1 MTINA
6 QTDPETGLRFYTW
19 KDLILPSVT
28 STRRL
33 IGMPFTL
40 HQWTLSQVID
50 RAVTDHDLI
59 TAMLQRPKRP
69 RERKHDANVIIEVR
83 KHLRAAA
90 TEERDLAGDR
100 GQRAHDAIAVGLKP
114 DQVDPDLFGYVAQYW
129 DWLDTMGAR
138 ILWQERQVW
147 NLTYGYAGTADALV
161 LLPDG
166 RIVCVDW
173 KTSKGVYLD
182 HAIQVIAY
190 GMGEFVGENDVIDQ
204 KATDL
209 LQQASTLAILHL
221 SEHEWEWLEVRADPV
236 IFQAFLGSLS
246 FAKFLHAM
254 GNSIDPVIVSK
265 RKGGT
270 LVPALAQGLKLI
282 EGQRSQPNGISN

>member
-1 MTINA
+1 
-6 QTDPETGLRFYTW
+6 
-19 KDLILPSVT
+19 
-28 STRRL
+28 
-33 IGMPFTL
+33 MPFTL

-50 RAVTDHDLI
+50 RAITDHDLI
-59 TAMLQRPKRP
+59 EQMLKRPKRT
-69 RERKHDANVIIEVR
+69 RERNRDANVLIEVG
-83 KHLRAAA
+83 KHLRRAA

-100 GQRAHDAIAVGLKP
+100 GTRAHDAIDVGLKP
-114 DQVDPDLFGYVAQYW
+114 GQVDTDLFGYVAQYW
-129 DWLDTMGAR
+129 DWRDTMGAKV
-138 ILWQERQVW
+138 LWQERQVW

-182 HAIQVIAY
+182 HAIQLIAY
-190 GMGEFVGENDVIDQ
+190 GMGEFVGENDVVDKQ
-204 KATDL
+204 ATDL

-254 GNSIDPVIVSK
+254 Q
-265 RKGGT
+265 GT
-270 LVPALAQGLKLI
+270 
-282 EGQRSQPNGISN
+282 RSTP